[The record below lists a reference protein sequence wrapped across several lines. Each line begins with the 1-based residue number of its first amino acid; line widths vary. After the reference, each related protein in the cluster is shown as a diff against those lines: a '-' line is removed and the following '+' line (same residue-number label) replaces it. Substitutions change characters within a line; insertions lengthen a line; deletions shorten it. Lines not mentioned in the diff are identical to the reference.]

1 MANRE
6 QLGLIRGARAGAAAA
21 QLALGKLYLAGSAG
35 LPKSAPTALHWLRRA
50 AQQDVA
56 EAWLLIGAEIPFET
70 ARHAVPAPLDWYA
83 RAHDAG
89 VAQAG
94 LVLAQLVL
102 EGGAGGPEWQ
112 ARALAALES
121 AARAGL
127 PEAQWLLA
135 QQNGAAPPQ
144 PAPGAA
150 RASEP
155 ACAQWLLR
163 AADSGVSAALHVL
176 TERDWDDGAHAAFLR
191 RALPMARQLVREHA
205 AGAEGEAGLT
215 AQEVLLL
222 SRCIQALGDARLA
235 PDADPAEVAR
245 IGELAAEGGDR
256 AAQLA
261 LGLRLAKM
269 DGQGARMAGGL
280 GVANFKRAIRWLTQA
295 GEQGLAEAW
304 FALSRI
310 YVKPEF
316 SQRSVQQAQSYLE
329 RAADMGHSAAQLECG
344 IHAWRTR
351 RDGANNEV
359 RAAYWL
365 LKAAAQGCAEAE
377 AALRRI
383 APDAAPTKKWI
394 ASLSQ
399 LALLE
404 LGHSQPLLAARL
416 ELAVRFNLSRA
427 EALLLDIGAAD
438 HGHCLLI
445 DISASY
451 GRSKRRLVLL
461 RTARERRA
469 LDRILRAFDGFNV
482 GLDGPEGNYRQ
493 RLYRLKT
500 CLPQL
505 AAPADA
511 DPAGGRMLPA

>member
-35 LPKSAPTALHWLRRA
+35 LPKSAPTALYWLRRA
-50 AQQDVA
+50 AQQDLA

-70 ARHAVPAPLDWYA
+70 ARDAAPVPLDWYA
-83 RAHDAG
+83 RAYEAG

-102 EGGAGGPEWQ
+102 EGGAGGPEWRP
-112 ARALAALES
+112 RALAALDS

-127 PEAQWLLA
+127 PQAQWLLA
-135 QQNGAAPPQ
+135 QQNGAAP
-144 PAPGAA
+144 APG
-150 RASEP
+150 
-155 ACAQWLLR
+155 AQWLLR
-163 AADSGVSAALHVL
+163 AADSGVSAAMHVL

-191 RALPMARQLVREHA
+191 RALPMARQLVCEHA

-222 SRCIQALGDARLA
+222 SRCVQALGDARLA
-235 PDADPAEVAR
+235 HDVDPAEAAR

-316 SQRSVQQAQSYLE
+316 SQRSVRQAQSYLE

-383 APDAAPTKKWI
+383 APDAAPPKWI

-404 LGHSQPLLAARL
+404 LGQSQPWLAARL

-469 LDRILRAFDGFNV
+469 LDRILRVFDGVNAA
-482 GLDGPEGNYRQ
+482 LDGPEGNYRQ

-505 AAPADA
+505 AARGGADA
-511 DPAGGRMLPA
+511 ADGRMLPA